1 MSNPTVPLASTLK
14 LAAELQKQ
22 FEAEY
27 AYHLVLAGWSKAIN
41 EAATSAGLPESGRR
55 IIVSGLLSSLPETA
69 RRTTTDNIVALGS
82 RWLRLCEQDPDTPAA
97 GVALAGLNELV
108 SSAVVEV
115 GRRVESAFAARTAV
129 SGRAS

>member
-69 RRTTTDNIVALGS
+69 RRHATDNIVALGS
-82 RWLRLCEQDPDTPAA
+82 RWLRLSEQDPDSPLTELT
-97 GVALAGLNELV
+97 LAGLSELV
-108 SSAVVEV
+108 SSTVVEA
-115 GRRVESAFAARTAV
+115 GRLVEATFAARTAL